1 MRAAQFGVAPPSIDA
16 RQLLEAASRLSSD
29 SLGQLASESDAAG
42 EFPSESVRHLREAGL
57 LALGVPAEFG
67 GAAGTPGQF
76 ATMVE
81 TIARADGSLGM
92 IYVMHFAAAK
102 SIEGS
107 TLADKE
113 TLLRKIAD
121 GSHLSTLAASEQGS
135 RSLFWMPM
143 SKLEPAAS
151 GYTVNAS
158 KSWVTSAHH
167 ADSIVATTQSP
178 AADSP
183 MNSVCFLAYPKNPG
197 VTVGTSFDGLGLR
210 SNDAAPIELRDY
222 AVASGD
228 LICEFG
234 TGFQHLLGTVLPWFL
249 VGTAAHSVGL
259 CRSAIHLVEQ
269 HLTNSKFAHDGSRL
283 ADLPNLRGHLARM
296 STTTDAASALL
307 DRAVGAME
315 SGDATA
321 TLLLLEAR
329 LFAIEAAVEV
339 TDRALRCGGGAAF
352 SKRVPL
358 ERVFRDSL
366 AGRVMAPT
374 TDHLQDLIG
383 KARLGMDLF

>member
-1 MRAAQFGVAPPSIDA
+1 MAPPSTDA
-16 RQLLEAASRLSSD
+16 SQLLEDAARLSSD
-29 SLGQLASESDAAG
+29 TLGEFASQSDAAG
-42 EFPSESVRHLREAGL
+42 EFPTESVRHLRDAGL
-57 LALGVPAEFG
+57 LGLGVPTEFG
-67 GAAGTPGQF
+67 GAGGTPSQF

-81 TIARADGSLGM
+81 ILSRADGSLGM
-92 IYVMHFAAAK
+92 IYIMHFAAAK
-102 SIEGS
+102 SIEAS
-107 TLADKE
+107 TLSNRDI
-113 TLLRKIAD
+113 LLQQIAA
-121 GSHLSTLAASEQGS
+121 GSHLTTLAASEHGT
-135 RSLFWMPM
+135 RSQFWMPV

-151 GYTVNAS
+151 GYTVDAS

-167 ADSIVATTQSP
+167 ADSFVATAQSP
-178 AADSP
+178 AAESP
-183 MNSVCFLAYPKNPG
+183 MNSVCFLARPKNDG
-197 VTVGTSFDGLGLR
+197 VTVGASFDGLGLR
-210 SNDAAPIELRDY
+210 SNDAAPIKLSNY
-222 AVASGD
+222 AVAPGD
-228 LICEFG
+228 LICEPG

-283 ADLPNLRGHLARM
+283 ADLPNLRGQLARM

-307 DRAVGAME
+307 GRAVGAME
-315 SGDATA
+315 SGDAAA

-329 LFAIEAAVEV
+329 LFSIEGAVEV